1 MKKFFIYISIL
12 FLLLGSV
19 AEAKTIKIA
28 QITDTHLGSAVDDK
42 GSDSVEN
49 LKKAII
55 SINKQKDIDLVVFTG
70 DNIDKSK
77 MEDLEIFCKTI
88 KKLKKPYYV
97 ILGNHDAHKAAGVA
111 PKTYMNIV
119 NKSNPYQKTDAQSY
133 AVKINDD
140 IEALMISGI
149 TPNIQSS
156 HGFFSEETMAWI
168 KQTLQKN
175 RHRTVIIF
183 QHFPLL
189 PPYED
194 KEREVLYPD
203 QYLYLLIRNPNILF
217 LASGHYHMDKIQTD
231 QNGITHISTPSLAN
245 EKQYRIIEINY
256 KKAPLCK
263 GKNYQIKTSLVD
275 I

>member
-1 MKKFFIYISIL
+1 MKKFFIYVSIL
-12 FLLLGSV
+12 FLFLS
-19 AEAKTIKIA
+19 ATADAKTIKIA
-28 QITDTHLGSAVDDK
+28 QITDTHIGSVTDDK
-42 GSDSVEN
+42 TSDSIEN

-55 SINKQKDIDLVVFTG
+55 SVNKQKDIDLVVFTG

-97 ILGNHDAHKAAGVA
+97 ILGNHDAYKAAGIA
-111 PKTYMNIV
+111 PKTYMHIV
-119 NKSNPYQKTDAQSY
+119 NKSNPYQKTDALSY
-133 AVKINDD
+133 AVTINDD
-140 IEALMISGI
+140 IKALMVSGI

-183 QHFPLL
+183 QHFPLM
-189 PPYED
+189 PPTED
-194 KEREVLYPD
+194 KEREVLYAD

-217 LASGHYHMDKIQTD
+217 LASGHYHTDKIQTD
-231 QNGITHISTPSLAN
+231 QNGITHISTPSLVN
-245 EKQYRIIEINY
+245 EKQYRIIEIEY
-256 KKAPLCK
+256 AKTPLCK